1 MLLGVGS
8 HRPVGYGPR
17 QLGLSAGVPFGAS
30 TALRGLQQST
40 SGRSCRTSIDEACG
54 RQIPGSDD
62 VEIERQGQLP
72 REQEEIEHCQD
83 KGWPRR
89 RRRTSKAKPKSEAEA
104 KDPPK
109 DRGGACCRGGGLE
122 EREAGDS
129 GAVRVPGARASTVH
143 GRIWDTCFSVT
154 LRLRTGMSSLLHK
167 IFQAGAF
174 KMKAQRGNVWPMPL
188 PYPEAHCRRKQRAV
202 GKLQEKLAIN
212 YLVLVLDWLVMGEKL
227 ADVSRIGLGTSLTS
241 KQWEV
246 VRRLA
251 PLVRTWV
258 DHEEVDSA
266 AMGRS
271 AAKMETVEDAIG
283 ALEDALIQPAREL
296 RSYLGKT
303 TSGPQSEWGQHGHPG
318 LVVGEVST
326 RIEHVAKDVEPH
338 RYHFHGRPSFDAQKF
353 LDEENRAKYLCPFE
367 FAKQVGADDPALPQ
381 VKVRGSRQNKMKLLE
396 KLDSG
401 GRLKLLPASKV
412 AGGFENGLFSIPKD
426 AEKDRMVLD
435 ARRPNFREEAEKRWI
450 QTLGSV
456 GQLLHVFLETEEVL
470 LLHAEDLKDFY
481 HCFRV
486 SGQRTARNSLKMMVT
501 PNQVSHLACFEEKM
515 KEERLL
521 VPCLATMA
529 MGDLNAVA
537 FGQTSHL
544 AVILRTGQLRLT
556 DFLGLR
562 MRPSR
567 EKVRAGLMIDDFV
580 IFETIE
586 KQAWEKLQGGPSP
599 GAKIVEEV
607 RGAYEAAGLPRH
619 PGKAVEQSLEGE
631 CWGMQIDGG
640 EGVVRPCLKRVIP
653 LANVILQLVQLG
665 KSTVGLLELV
675 AGALVSVF
683 QVRRRLMSCLH
694 EIYAAQRGRER
705 QMVVELSNQLK
716 DELMMSLALMMVSVI
731 DLRLEAGEWLVATDA
746 SSTTEAGVATR
757 VGRLRM
763 AELHRYALQ
772 KGLWNRLVSPTRAYL
787 RERAELGEED
797 ELPED
802 LEYEMHPLWQEIVCS
817 QQFQAFGKPV
827 VKKRREHINLK
838 EIGAALQAEKLYG
851 KLWPGSYFVN
861 LQDSQVSL
869 AALVKGR
876 SSSWAINQKLRKSI
890 PEHLGAN
897 TRPFYGF
904 IRSKFNPA
912 DDPTRG
918 VKLRAPSEEEPFWWA
933 PLGKGDFEEFDKFLQ
948 KVGARVEDMA
958 ALPDEEELAE
968 AWDFDLRSSRQV
980 KADRGKN
987 QKAWRREAR
996 AVARGAESGFEG
1008 SQPSAGKPLE
1018 ERGGRAGAEDEALLA
1033 EDAGTEAERRRG
1045 GVSKASGISDVEI
1058 AEKEEELHSS
1068 GAEKTALEAEQNK
1081 VDDPDKRVRQQNAEK
1096 GRRVAEDWKEIVAEL
1111 KKIPEDQF
1119 IYGKQYP
1126 HLEAALEAGPGLL
1139 DLFSGAR
1146 GFAKAFVR
1154 RGAPWALCWDLRH
1167 SSREDLLSS
1176 SNQRTLLNL
1185 LGRGSFVAMAAGPV
1199 CASFSTAI
1207 TPAWRTKA
1215 HPSGIPG
1222 LREDQI
1228 EKVELGHA
1236 QLTFTL
1242 ALCEM
1247 CLKRGIHFW
1256 IENPDSSWFWKQQG
1270 ALSWEKILAS
1280 GKVADY
1286 RTDQCGHGTPWRK
1299 RTKFRTTCHLGGQRQ
1314 VCKCTRPHRILR
1326 GRCKEAGV
1334 NWTKVA
1340 ESYPRRLCEV
1350 LACAMAR
1357 DCKLVENKRP
1367 INVAAVAKITNCRVG
1382 LSFQSWASRVGQDP
1396 RERLG

>member
-1 MLLGVGS
+1 
-8 HRPVGYGPR
+8 
-17 QLGLSAGVPFGAS
+17 
-30 TALRGLQQST
+30 
-40 SGRSCRTSIDEACG
+40 
-54 RQIPGSDD
+54 
-62 VEIERQGQLP
+62 
-72 REQEEIEHCQD
+72 
-83 KGWPRR
+83 
-89 RRRTSKAKPKSEAEA
+89 
-104 KDPPK
+104 
-109 DRGGACCRGGGLE
+109 
-122 EREAGDS
+122 
-129 GAVRVPGARASTVH
+129 
-143 GRIWDTCFSVT
+143 
-154 LRLRTGMSSLLHK
+154 MSSLLHK

-381 VKVRGSRQNKMKLLE
+381 VKVRGSRQNRMKLLE

-586 KQAWEKLQGGPSP
+586 KRAWEKLQGGPSP
-599 GAKIVEEV
+599 GAKIVQEVRGAYEAAGLPRHPGKAVEQSLEGECWGMQIDGGEGVVRPCLKRVIPLANVILQLVQLGKSTVGAVAFGQTSHLAVILRTGQLRLTDFLGLRMRPSREKVRAGLMIDDFVIFETIEKRAWEKLQGGPSPGAKIVQEV

-705 QMVVELSNQLK
+705 QMVVEL
-716 DELMMSLALMMVSVI
+716 
-731 DLRLEAGEWLVATDA
+731 
-746 SSTTEAGVATR
+746 
-757 VGRLRM
+757 
-763 AELHRYALQ
+763 
-772 KGLWNRLVSPTRAYL
+772 
-787 RERAELGEED
+787 
-797 ELPED
+797 
-802 LEYEMHPLWQEIVCS
+802 
-817 QQFQAFGKPV
+817 
-827 VKKRREHINLK
+827 
-838 EIGAALQAEKLYG
+838 
-851 KLWPGSYFVN
+851 
-861 LQDSQVSL
+861 
-869 AALVKGR
+869 
-876 SSSWAINQKLRKSI
+876 
-890 PEHLGAN
+890 
-897 TRPFYGF
+897 
-904 IRSKFNPA
+904 
-912 DDPTRG
+912 
-918 VKLRAPSEEEPFWWA
+918 
-933 PLGKGDFEEFDKFLQ
+933 
-948 KVGARVEDMA
+948 
-958 ALPDEEELAE
+958 
-968 AWDFDLRSSRQV
+968 
-980 KADRGKN
+980 
-987 QKAWRREAR
+987 
-996 AVARGAESGFEG
+996 
-1008 SQPSAGKPLE
+1008 
-1018 ERGGRAGAEDEALLA
+1018 
-1033 EDAGTEAERRRG
+1033 
-1045 GVSKASGISDVEI
+1045 
-1058 AEKEEELHSS
+1058 
-1068 GAEKTALEAEQNK
+1068 
-1081 VDDPDKRVRQQNAEK
+1081 
-1096 GRRVAEDWKEIVAEL
+1096 
-1111 KKIPEDQF
+1111 
-1119 IYGKQYP
+1119 
-1126 HLEAALEAGPGLL
+1126 
-1139 DLFSGAR
+1139 
-1146 GFAKAFVR
+1146 
-1154 RGAPWALCWDLRH
+1154 
-1167 SSREDLLSS
+1167 
-1176 SNQRTLLNL
+1176 
-1185 LGRGSFVAMAAGPV
+1185 
-1199 CASFSTAI
+1199 
-1207 TPAWRTKA
+1207 
-1215 HPSGIPG
+1215 
-1222 LREDQI
+1222 
-1228 EKVELGHA
+1228 
-1236 QLTFTL
+1236 
-1242 ALCEM
+1242 
-1247 CLKRGIHFW
+1247 
-1256 IENPDSSWFWKQQG
+1256 
-1270 ALSWEKILAS
+1270 
-1280 GKVADY
+1280 
-1286 RTDQCGHGTPWRK
+1286 
-1299 RTKFRTTCHLGGQRQ
+1299 
-1314 VCKCTRPHRILR
+1314 
-1326 GRCKEAGV
+1326 
-1334 NWTKVA
+1334 
-1340 ESYPRRLCEV
+1340 
-1350 LACAMAR
+1350 
-1357 DCKLVENKRP
+1357 
-1367 INVAAVAKITNCRVG
+1367 
-1382 LSFQSWASRVGQDP
+1382 
-1396 RERLG
+1396 